1 MKKQTR
7 PDCRKKRQRVECHCK
22 EAQAMKIDRLLYRK
36 SKEWAMERKCT
47 ACQRTDKNQCDNCAT
62 AICGDCC
69 KLEIWGGGAEDLSA
83 RCFCPTV
90 KMIRMSIRGAL
101 PATRTAGKRGMPR
114 PVSNSRSLVER
125 ERAKSNGKKLYATC
139 KEAVAGI
146 RDGATVMV
154 GGFSARGTPS
164 NLLLALRD
172 LGPKDLTV
180 ILNDASGGWKNPVD
194 VAILI
199 QAGMV
204 KKVVTCFAV
213 FGSPKK
219 VSVLERAAM
228 EGQVAVDLVPQGTL
242 AERIRAGGAGI
253 GAFYTPTGA
262 GTEASAER
270 ETRVIDGREM
280 LLEYSLK
287 ADFALIKA
295 YTSDTLGNLVYRKS
309 ARNFNPIMAMAAKR
323 PWWRRRTLSNWIPLT
338 RTGL

>member
-1 MKKQTR
+1 
-7 PDCRKKRQRVECHCK
+7 
-22 EAQAMKIDRLLYRK
+22 
-36 SKEWAMERKCT
+36 METKCT
-47 ACQRTDKNQCDNCAT
+47 ACGKKQAKTHCDNCAT

-69 KLEIWGGGAEDLSA
+69 KLEIWGCGAEDLSA
-83 RCFCPTV
+83 RYFCPTCKDDPDV
-90 KMIRMSIRGAL
+90 NPWGAHGNTDGRQTGTDARVAAPDSRL
-101 PATRTAGKRGMPR
+101 RAGNGK
-114 PVSNSRSLVER
+114 
-125 ERAKSNGKKLYATC
+125 AQTNGKKLYATC

-146 RDGATVMV
+146 RDGATIMV
-154 GGFSARGTPS
+154 GGFTGRGTPS

-180 ILNDASGGWKNPVD
+180 IRNDASGGWKNPIDVD
-194 VAILI
+194 ILI

-204 KKVVTCFAV
+204 KKVITCFAV

-219 VSVLERAAM
+219 VSVLESAAM
-228 EGQVAVDLVPQGTL
+228 EGRVVVDLVPQGTL

-253 GAFYTPTGA
+253 GAFYTPTGV

-309 ARNFNPIMAMAAKR
+309 ARNFNPIMAMAAKTTVVETENLIEPDALDPDKVMTPCVFVDR
-323 PWWRRRTLSNWIPLT
+323 IVYVRDGRLN
-338 RTGL
+338 

>member
-1 MKKQTR
+1 
-7 PDCRKKRQRVECHCK
+7 
-22 EAQAMKIDRLLYRK
+22 
-36 SKEWAMERKCT
+36 MEKKCT
-47 ACQRTDKNQCDNCAT
+47 ACGKKQAKTECDNCGT

-83 RCFCPTV
+83 RYFCPTCKDDPNV
-90 KMIRMSIRGAL
+90 NPWGAYSNTDGRQTGGD
-101 PATRTAGKRGMPR
+101 ARVA
-114 PVSNSRSLVER
+114 VSNSQLGAER
-125 ERAKSNGKKLYATC
+125 ERARTNGKKLYATC

-146 RDGATVMV
+146 RDGATIMV
-154 GGFSARGTPS
+154 GGFTARGTPS

-180 ILNDASGGWKNPVD
+180 IRNDASGGWKNPIDVD
-194 VAILI
+194 ILI

-204 KKVVTCFAV
+204 KKVITCFAV

-228 EGQVAVDLVPQGTL
+228 EGQVVVDLVPQGTL

-253 GAFYTPTGA
+253 GAFYTPTGV

-309 ARNFNPIMAMAAKR
+309 ARNFNPIMAMAAKTTVVEAENLIEPDALDPDR
-323 PWWRRRTLSNWIPLT
+323 VMTPCVFVDRVVHVSN
-338 RTGL
+338 GGCN

>member
-1 MKKQTR
+1 
-7 PDCRKKRQRVECHCK
+7 
-22 EAQAMKIDRLLYRK
+22 
-36 SKEWAMERKCT
+36 MERKCT
-47 ACQRTDKNQCDNCAT
+47 ACGKKEAKTECDNCRT

-83 RCFCPTV
+83 RYFCPTCKDDPDV
-90 KMIRMSIRGAL
+90 NPWGASGNTDGRQTGD
-101 PATRTAGKRGMPR
+101 ARAA
-114 PVSNSRSLVER
+114 VSNSRLRVER
-125 ERAKSNGKKLYATC
+125 ERAQGNGKKLYATC
-139 KEAVAGI
+139 KDAVAGI
-146 RDGATVMV
+146 RDGATIMV
-154 GGFSARGTPS
+154 GGFTARGTPS

-180 ILNDASGGWKNPVD
+180 IRNDASGGWKNPIDVD
-194 VAILI
+194 ILI

-204 KKVVTCFAV
+204 KKVITCFAV

-228 EGQVAVDLVPQGTL
+228 DGQVDVDLVPQGTL

-253 GAFYTPTGA
+253 GAFYTPTGV

-309 ARNFNPIMAMAAKR
+309 ARNFNPIMAMAAKTTVVEAENLIEPDALDPDR
-323 PWWRRRTLSNWIPLT
+323 VMTPCVFVDRVVHVRN
-338 RTGL
+338 GGCN

>member
-1 MKKQTR
+1 
-7 PDCRKKRQRVECHCK
+7 
-22 EAQAMKIDRLLYRK
+22 
-36 SKEWAMERKCT
+36 MEKKCT
-47 ACQRTDKNQCDNCAT
+47 ACGKKQAKTECDNCRT
-62 AICGDCC
+62 ELCGDCC
-69 KLEIWGGGAEDLSA
+69 KLEIWGSGAEDLSA
-83 RCFCPTV
+83 RYFCPTCKDDPDV
-90 KMIRMSIRGAL
+90 NPWGAHSN
-101 PATRTAGKRGMPR
+101 TDGKETGGNGRVA
-114 PVSNSRSLVER
+114 VSNSPLHVER
-125 ERAKSNGKKLYATC
+125 ERAQSNGKKLYATC

-146 RDGATVMV
+146 RDGATIMV
-154 GGFSARGTPS
+154 GGFTGRGTPS

-172 LGPKDLTV
+172 MGPRDLTV
-180 ILNDASGGWKNPVD
+180 IRNDASGGWKNPVD
-194 VAILI
+194 VDILI

-204 KKVVTCFAV
+204 KKVITCFAV

-228 EGQVAVDLVPQGTL
+228 EGQVVVDLVPQGTL

-253 GAFYTPTGA
+253 GAFYTPTGV

-309 ARNFNPIMAMAAKR
+309 ARNFNPIMAMAAHTTVVETENLVQPDALDSDQVMTPCVFVDR
-323 PWWRRRTLSNWIPLT
+323 IVHVRN
-338 RTGL
+338 GGCN